1 MCELPRFED
10 SLIYDHGVVFGT
22 RSTNFT
28 LLFVSYLFLSLFA
41 TDLAHGRITASTV
54 GIVSKIRQLSS
65 DLPEVSLALHAP
77 NQKLRETIVP
87 TAHRYPITDLI
98 DALDNHMSYYDSP
111 AAVDKRKA
119 SSQQQQRSTSSTSH
133 LRKAMIE
140 YVLLQGPT
148 STVEAAHELGQLCQN
163 RKFVVNLIP
172 YNSTDSALQCPPL
185 DQMRTFRNIV
195 ASYGVFCTIR
205 RTMGADIDSACGQ
218 LVKKQQQQSS
228 PSHGT
233 KAEARDIEDVITNS
247 GKRSTNARNN
257 NKAGNNKSST
267 VATGINT
274 ARGDVSTTTTTVDQT
289 PNLLQSKDLGDYVE
303 VLAIATALAACTFVA
318 SLAMMLRKG
327 R

>member
-1 MCELPRFED
+1 MVSF
-10 SLIYDHGVVFGT
+10 FGT

-28 LLFVSYLFLSLFA
+28 LLFVSYLFLSFFA
-41 TDLAHGRITASTV
+41 TDLAHGRITVSTV

-65 DLPEVSLALHAP
+65 DLPEVSLALSLHAP

-111 AAVDKRKA
+111 AAFDKRKA

-218 LVKKQQQQSS
+218 LVKKQQQQQQPS
-228 PSHGT
+228 PSNGT
-233 KAEARDIEDVITNS
+233 KAEARDIEDVIPNG
-247 GKRSTNARNN
+247 GKRSVHARNN
-257 NKAGNNKSST
+257 NKAGSTKSST
-267 VATGINT
+267 VAT
-274 ARGDVSTTTTTVDQT
+274 VPTTTKTVAQT
-289 PNLLQSKDLGDYVE
+289 PNLRRSKDLGDYVE
-303 VLAIATALAACTFVA
+303 VLAIATTLAACTFVA